1 MELNQFANLHS
12 IFLTPS
18 AQHSIPLCSRIGYWP
33 PPPCVSITSITPC
46 RYLQFSFSV
55 GQVIFMC
62 CKMCVAFFNKK
73 LRPIDERL
81 LYCLDCHSYCNAFRW
96 NSSLFAFVISSIK
109 ECHPIS
115 SVFSSIEIFLSKIKF
130 TIPGSNMTLTLI
142 DMCTAHV
149 PSYMHFPNI
158 DIPNPVSIVK
168 GII

>member
-1 MELNQFANLHS
+1 MKGCYIVLIVIVIVTLSDE
-12 IFLTPS
+12 IF
-18 AQHSIPLCSRIGYWP
+18 
-33 PPPCVSITSITPC
+33 
-46 RYLQFSFSV
+46 
-55 GQVIFMC
+55 
-62 CKMCVAFFNKK
+62 
-73 LRPIDERL
+73 
-81 LYCLDCHSYCNAFRW
+81 
-96 NSSLFAFVISSIK
+96 LFAFVISSIK

-142 DMCTAHV
+142 DMCTTHV